1 MIPGIKSVLAGV
13 ILGAG
18 KAVLFK
24 TADVL
29 AAGSTQANAALLTGV
44 VNNVIGADGTKG
56 VILPAPRVPGQSVW
70 VYSEVGNRPL
80 PVYPHPGGRI
90 NHGEVNA
97 PAMQAGRVLVQYIA
111 TDLTN
116 WAAG

>member
-24 TADVL
+24 TDNVL
-29 AAGSTQANAALLTGV
+29 AAGSTQANAALLTGI
-44 VNNVIGADGTKG
+44 VNNVTGADGTKG

-70 VYSEVGNRPL
+70 VYSVESGEL
-80 PVYPHPGGRI
+80 LLVYPHPGGRI
-90 NHGEVNA
+90 NHGNLNA
-97 PAMQAGRVLVQYIA
+97 PVSQAERVLVQYIA

>member
-56 VILPAPRVPGQSVW
+56 VILPAPKVPGQSVW
-70 VYSEVGNRPL
+70 VYSSAATNALR
-80 PVYPHPGGRI
+80 VYPHSGGTI
-90 NHGEVNA
+90 NHGTTNA
-97 PAMQAGRVLVQYIA
+97 AVTQTARTLVQYVA